1 MRKPSMKVLAV
12 SFIGVLA
19 VLLSLLPTPSGAES
33 TGLVSMKS
41 AFSVD
46 ETTKRLES
54 LLKER
59 NLTLVTTVDHS
70 AGAKSVGLVLRP
82 TRLLIFGNPR
92 SGTPLMQCGQSVAID
107 LPMKVLIWEDEA
119 GQAWAGYNSLSYLKT
134 RHNLQGCDPELEKN
148 GQALQTLVEA
158 ATQP

>member
-1 MRKPSMKVLAV
+1 MRKPSMKVLTVLFA
-12 SFIGVLA
+12 GVLA
-19 VLLSLLPTPSGAES
+19 ILLILMPTLSGAES

-41 AFSVD
+41 SFSVD

-54 LLKER
+54 LLGER
-59 NLTLVTTVDHS
+59 NLTLVAKVDHS
-70 AGAKSVGLVLRP
+70 AGAESVGLALRP

-107 LPMKVLIWEDEA
+107 LPMKALIWKDEA
-119 GQAWAGYNSLSYLKT
+119 GQAWAGYNSPNYLKT
-134 RHNLQGCDPELEKN
+134 RHNLKDCDPALKKSS
-148 GQALQTLVEA
+148 QALNALIQA